1 MTDISTVNGTEY
13 LSLEALATLAGVSYD
28 DALAEYTSQQQVR
41 PGRFVIPQ
49 SWTRGCK
56 EMQAKH
62 GTRDLDELLA
72 RIRADRSGS

>member
-1 MTDISTVNGTEY
+1 MNDVSTVNGTEY
-13 LSLEALATLAGVSYD
+13 LSLEALATLAGVSYV
-28 DALAEYTSQQQVR
+28 DAQDEFARQQQET

-56 EMQAKH
+56 EMQARH

-72 RIRADRSGS
+72 RIRADRSAS